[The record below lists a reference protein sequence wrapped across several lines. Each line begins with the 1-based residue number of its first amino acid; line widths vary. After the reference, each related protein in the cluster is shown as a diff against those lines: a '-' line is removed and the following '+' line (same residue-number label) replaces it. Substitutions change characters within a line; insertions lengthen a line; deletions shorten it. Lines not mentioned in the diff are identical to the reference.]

1 LYLSVFCC
9 TGLYAGVRSF
19 QQINVQHSRYALIV
33 PTSIV
38 MGALDVFLIVKAATN
53 GAAHPMLFLA
63 YGIGGGIG
71 SCIAVFL
78 NHRFFAKG
86 KP

>member
-1 LYLSVFCC
+1 
-9 TGLYAGVRSF
+9 
-19 QQINVQHSRYALIV
+19 
-33 PTSIV
+33 